1 MFSAMRHLLVSVGLA
16 LAACVG
22 PRFVGYSPLEQKTGL
37 DAKKLYDAAEG
48 TLLDR
53 GYLIEKRDETGFEL
67 VTEPRTL
74 LGSEIGKS
82 KFRYVWTVKTADG
95 TLRIKLACREAGGL
109 GDPSECNEQA
119 PEKIVSEQNAIA
131 EQAVREAKSQ

>member
-1 MFSAMRHLLVSVGLA
+1 MRVFLFCLA
-16 LAACVG
+16 LGAAGCGG
-22 PRFVGYSPLEQKTGL
+22 PRFVNYTPHEQKTGL

-53 GYLIEKRDETGFEL
+53 GYLIAERDEAHFRL

-82 KFRYVWTVKTADG
+82 KFRYTWTVETGSG
-95 TLRIKLACREAGGL
+95 TLKIKLACREAGGL
-109 GDPSECNEQA
+109 GDPAECNQQA
-119 PEKIVSEQNAIA
+119 PEKIVA
-131 EQAVREAKSQ
+131 EQGEIATRAVREAKGQ